1 LKYIFLYYIF
11 VYIFNLGGFWKGG
24 GHGMTKNKSVG
35 WHTYHQFHLPQSM
48 YGLGWFEILSLCRND
63 GDSWDT
69 EQAQQFLEQHHA
81 GMDLRRIV
89 SADAASEQQQ
99 TLLKATQAMF
109 DLQHLQE
116 ECSAANCGLP
126 SVSLC
131 SI

>member
-1 LKYIFLYYIF
+1 
-11 VYIFNLGGFWKGG
+11 
-24 GHGMTKNKSVG
+24 
-35 WHTYHQFHLPQSM
+35 M
-48 YGLGWFEILSLCRND
+48 YGVGGFEILSLGRND

-69 EQAQQFLEQHHA
+69 EQAQQFLERHHV

-109 DLQHLQE
+109 DLQQLQE

-126 SVSLC
+126 SVYYEGFIGSCLALPVDERLC
-131 SI
+131 LLNQQLDVLLQ